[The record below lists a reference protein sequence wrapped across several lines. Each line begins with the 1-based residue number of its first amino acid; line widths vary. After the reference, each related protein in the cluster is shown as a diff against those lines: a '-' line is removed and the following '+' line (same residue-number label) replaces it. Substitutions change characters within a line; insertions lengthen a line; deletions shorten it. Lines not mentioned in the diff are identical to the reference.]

1 MRPLRRRRRGR
12 ICEVLLFPP
21 LRSQGFPI
29 LAAQPSLSFSQWGW
43 QVPSRF
49 RENWKALVVLT
60 AVIAIFTNMVYSK
73 DEPYF
78 SQERDTH
85 E

>member
-1 MRPLRRRRRGR
+1 MEMVAGAGAARTGNHLH
-12 ICEVLLFPP
+12 LF
-21 LRSQGFPI
+21 
-29 LAAQPSLSFSQWGW
+29 LSGGW